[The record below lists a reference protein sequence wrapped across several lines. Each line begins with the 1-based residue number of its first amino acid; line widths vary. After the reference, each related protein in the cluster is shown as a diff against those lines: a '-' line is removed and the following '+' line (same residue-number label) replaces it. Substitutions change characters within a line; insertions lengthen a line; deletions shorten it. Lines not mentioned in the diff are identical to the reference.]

1 MAHND
6 YGWRNR
12 YIFIQQHW
20 IHIAHAYVP
29 GRFHIPHV
37 WLEYDGEVFSA
48 VKVLRVLRDVLER
61 LPVVELSLAQLWSRR
76 IVDGTVAEVT

>member
-1 MAHND
+1 
-6 YGWRNR
+6 
-12 YIFIQQHW
+12 
-20 IHIAHAYVP
+20 
-29 GRFHIPHV
+29 V